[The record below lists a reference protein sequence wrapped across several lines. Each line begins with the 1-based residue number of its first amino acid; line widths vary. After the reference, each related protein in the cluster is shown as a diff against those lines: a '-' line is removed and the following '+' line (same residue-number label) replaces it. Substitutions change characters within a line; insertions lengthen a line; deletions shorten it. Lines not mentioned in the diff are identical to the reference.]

1 MTDSQT
7 PNQTTSKTLDTRI
20 SEVTVYT
27 DRARVTRR
35 GVVALTGGERE
46 LAIASL
52 PVNVLSESIR
62 ATGSGTV
69 PVRLIQVRT
78 EGIFS
83 PEPTSERVA
92 HLNQQIEQ
100 LEEEKRRIRDELKS
114 LELQRNFVQN
124 LGEKSVE
131 KFSIGLSQQQVG
143 LNETRDLLSFLGQR
157 NSDFSNAMAQLEKQ
171 GQQLEKQTL
180 ALGKQLWEIEKF
192 RPQESFSIIVA
203 IEPSGAGNFELE
215 VSYIVTDAS
224 WTPLYDLRV
233 NTTANTLN
241 LSYLAEVQQK
251 TGEDWLGVSL
261 TLSTAKPGLGT
272 LPPKLDPWYI
282 NVQKPSY
289 NVPDFLRK
297 PREGAR
303 GRGKVKAENQLSA
316 DEINTFGDDDYDL
329 ALLNENQRRAEESE
343 SAPSVQAETVTA
355 VASTSGG
362 VVTFEIGGN
371 SDIPSDGTP
380 HKITIFNENYPCR
393 KEYIAIP
400 KLVSFAYLQANVTNP
415 PNGATLLPGN
425 ANIFRDETF
434 VGTSQIENV
443 SPGEEFKINLGIDE
457 GLKIDRDLVERKVDK
472 KIIFDRRRTTYAYRL
487 NIANLQERETTL
499 KLTEQLPI
507 SKNEQLKVHLT
518 QSNPKIQPSE
528 MGLLQWSL
536 TLPPQS
542 KQEIYYQ
549 FTVEHPPYFRI
560 EGLDI

>member
-131 KFSIGLSQQQVG
+131 KFSRGLSQQQVW

-400 KLVSFAYLQANVTNP
+400 KLVSFAYL
-415 PNGATLLPGN
+415 
-425 ANIFRDETF
+425 
-434 VGTSQIENV
+434 
-443 SPGEEFKINLGIDE
+443 
-457 GLKIDRDLVERKVDK
+457 
-472 KIIFDRRRTTYAYRL
+472 
-487 NIANLQERETTL
+487 
-499 KLTEQLPI
+499 
-507 SKNEQLKVHLT
+507 
-518 QSNPKIQPSE
+518 
-528 MGLLQWSL
+528 
-536 TLPPQS
+536 
-542 KQEIYYQ
+542 
-549 FTVEHPPYFRI
+549 
-560 EGLDI
+560 

>member
-1 MTDSQT
+1 
-7 PNQTTSKTLDTRI
+7 PI
-20 SEVTVYT
+20 
-27 DRARVTRR
+27 
-35 GVVALTGGERE
+35 
-46 LAIASL
+46 
-52 PVNVLSESIR
+52 
-62 ATGSGTV
+62 
-69 PVRLIQVRT
+69 
-78 EGIFS
+78 
-83 PEPTSERVA
+83 SERVA

-131 KFSIGLSQQQVG
+131 KFSRGLAQQQVC
-143 LNETRDLLSFLGQR
+143 LNETRDLLSFLGQQ
-157 NSDFSNAMAQLEKQ
+157 NSELSNAIAQLEKQ
-171 GQQLEKQTL
+171 NQQLEKETL
-180 ALGKQLWEIEKF
+180 ALGRQLWEIEKF
-192 RPQESFSIIVA
+192 RSLESFSIIVA

-215 VSYIVTDAS
+215 VSYIVTGAS

-282 NVQKPSY
+282 DVQNPSY
-289 NVPDFLRK
+289 NAPQFLK
-297 PREGAR
+297 KGAR
-303 GRGKVKAENQLSA
+303 GRGKGKVANQLSA

-329 ALLNENQRRAEESE
+329 ALLNENQTRAEESE

-371 SDIPSDGTP
+371 SDILSDGTP
-380 HKITIFNENYPCR
+380 HKITIFNDNYPCR

-400 KLVSFAYLQANVTNP
+400 RLVSFAYLQTNVTNP
-415 PNGATLLPGN
+415 PNGATLLPGK

-499 KLTEQLPI
+499 KLTEQLPV
-507 SKNEQLKVHLT
+507 SRNEQVKVHLT
-518 QSNPKIQPSE
+518 QSNPKIQPGE

-549 FTVEHPPYFRI
+549 FTVEHPPSLSI
-560 EGLDI
+560 SGLDIWASLSLINSNYQSSYNQTRSRDEIK